1 MKSFT
6 QYITEQKQTYVIH
19 GQAGEKF
26 VTHEVEARS
35 ADHAK
40 QLFKKAMKEKGHKYP
55 HASTIRTKSEEEEH
69 KSKAEAW
76 KKEREEK
83 LAKSQA
89 ERDKDK
95 DYWDMRQKEY
105 EKQGYKGD

>member
-1 MKSFT
+1 MKSFN
-6 QYITEQKQTYVIH
+6 QYLEEQKQTYVIH

-55 HASTIRTKSEEEEH
+55 HTSSVRTKDEEEAH
-69 KSKAEAW
+69 KAKTAALA
-76 KKEREEK
+76 KEREEK
-83 LAKSQA
+83 IAKSQA
-89 ERDKDK
+89 ERDKDSE
-95 DYWDMRQKEY
+95 YWQSRQKEY
-105 EKQGYKGD
+105 DKQGYKGE